1 MLKRLKRMP
10 ILTDGWET
18 VVSDL
23 KLQKDCLL
31 TFRPMN
37 HFGLYLSSFVNGV
50 CEQSYFTIN
59 RHLRLGFT
67 IIEDSFVQQ
76 CFGDDVMA
84 GSYEVNYKGSPWT
97 VSTSKV
103 NSNYV
108 FSQGWT
114 QLCNDLGVQEDDLLV
129 FEKLNDVM
137 FDLTVYRDEVEIR
150 LSKKVESDDD
160 DDDDVIQISR
170 ADYDKALFKDIEVD
184 DNQPTSV
191 KSPSGTV
198 PTSTPKNVHVKETLK
213 VGDGLHFTTTQ
224 DLKGK
229 GKGKLSVDR
238 SVTVDN
244 FNKQCKGR
252 KRYTTSDQ
260 TVKHPKKVSR
270 NANKVSRICID
281 PEYFDFSR
289 KAEYRLRLPVEVVNR
304 AGLSERLQPIS
315 VQNLNGD
322 VEVYDTKT
330 ELNSAVLPIV
340 TRDEASHR
348 RKLRKLYLD
357 NKKSN
362 VGTTS
367 SSLNIDSTNINSTST
382 PCVTSDNIVN
392 RIGSHNFEST
402 PEVTNNVN
410 PSPSS
415 IVTSNIICSTSNRTT
430 RKNDIGNNISTGIT
444 STTCT
449 SSLNRNLQRLSSG
462 KRKLVSKAR
471 ISSPIP
477 MIDLTTDETVERDP
491 YKGVSTDYLDHGDQ
505 VITCEVCYAKLWD
518 AEKGSGRKEG
528 GKICHMLCCGYAK
541 VVLPD
546 YKTATPY
553 YKSLFMSNDNESKH
567 FLKNIRRYNS
577 MFAFTSMG
585 GKVDQTVNTGNA
597 PFCYRISG
605 ENYHSIGSLV
615 PPNGGKPKF
624 CQLYIYDTENE
635 LANRSSDNASS
646 SSNSFET
653 DNKLIQQIKAMFDAE
668 NVLVKIYRMV
678 RDCFQQNPNTTLK
691 LRLIGKREQ
700 DGRTYNLPTSSEVAA
715 LIVGDIDNALEKRDI
730 VVETQTGS
738 LKRISELH
746 PSYLALQY
754 PILFPYGDDG
764 YRIDIPHKGVIDVT
778 NKKRPNC
785 TMREFFAYR
794 VQDRSNQFSLILNSR
809 RLFQQFLVD
818 AYTMIESERLNFI
831 RFQQQDLR
839 SDTYKNIR
847 KLRYNGQQDLSKVGK
862 RIFLPSSFTGGS
874 RYMMQNYLDAMA
886 ICKWYGYPDFFI
898 TITCNPKWP
907 EVQRFLKDTNL
918 NPEDRPDIL
927 SRIFKIKL
935 DSIGKDLKDRDLFG
949 KASAVVYTIE
959 FQKRGLPHAHMCLFM
974 ENDYKLPTVDHV
986 DQFISAEIPDLNQDP
1001 ELYTLVK
1008 DHMIHGPCGN
1018 ARMSS
1023 PCMVDRKC
1031 SKGFP
1036 KKFQDH
1042 STLDSNGFPLYRRR
1056 DDGSFVL
1063 KNKIELDNR
1072 SVVPYNKKLLKRYQA
1087 HINVEWC
1094 NQAASIKYLFKY
1106 INKGP
1111 DRATVA
1117 VVPSNNE
1124 NEQAENDEIKEYYD
1138 CRYISA
1144 CEASWRI
1151 FSNEVNYRSPSVM
1164 RLPFHLPGQQ
1174 TVCFGPDEDI
1184 NQVLNKPSVNSSMFL
1199 AWMQRNQ
1206 DPNDHVARTLT
1217 YVQFP
1222 RFYVWKLD
1230 KRIWVP
1236 RIKGKTIGR
1245 IHSVSPSTGEAYYLR
1260 ILLNKVKGPTSFDDI
1275 KTVNGRVYDTFRDA
1289 CYALGL
1295 LDDDSEY
1302 IEAIKEAN
1310 ISGSAGYIRNLFA
1323 TMLLSSTLSRPE
1335 VVWEST
1341 WKYMTDDFLYRFS
1354 KYHRVSGLSIPDEQ
1368 LKNYVLCEIEKFLTR
1383 NNSSLRR
1390 FLSMPYP
1397 DTSSLDNFRCRLI
1410 NEELAYDRTE
1420 LQNVYQG
1427 QVNLLTDE
1435 QRAVYEEIMN
1445 AVHGDN
1451 GGVFFV
1457 YGYGGTGK
1465 TFLWKTLSAA
1475 IRSKGEIV
1483 LNVASS
1489 GIASLLL
1496 EGGRTAHSRFHIPL
1510 NLNEDSVCHIKPD
1523 DDVAKLLQ
1531 QTKLIIWDEAPM
1543 VHKHAFEALDRTMH
1557 DIFNISNPSRSDV
1570 LFGGKVIVFGGDF
1583 RQILPVVPNGG
1594 RQEIVNASLCSSYLW
1609 SKCKL
1614 LTLSRNM
1621 RLTVGRPSSEVEE
1634 ISNFAK
1640 WLLDVGEGN
1649 NYNDR
1654 NYFSTRAILAPKNE
1668 VVHEINYRLLAVF
1681 PGEEKEYLS
1690 SDSLCPTE
1698 DGNVDQQKIYSPDV
1712 LNGLKVSGLPNH
1724 RLVLKVG
1731 VPVMLLRNI
1740 DQRNGLCNGTRL
1752 KVTKL
1757 YSRVIEAE
1765 IISGGNIGSRTFIPR
1780 MNLVPSDKK
1789 IPFAFQ
1795 RRQFPITV
1803 CFAMTINKS
1812 QGQSLSKVGLYLRQ
1826 PVFTHGQLYVALSR
1840 VTRRDGIKLLILD
1853 NDGRP
1858 INKTTNVVYKEI
1870 FNGL

>member
-1 MLKRLKRMP
+1 
-10 ILTDGWET
+10 
-18 VVSDL
+18 
-23 KLQKDCLL
+23 
-31 TFRPMN
+31 
-37 HFGLYLSSFVNGV
+37 
-50 CEQSYFTIN
+50 
-59 RHLRLGFT
+59 
-67 IIEDSFVQQ
+67 
-76 CFGDDVMA
+76 
-84 GSYEVNYKGSPWT
+84 
-97 VSTSKV
+97 
-103 NSNYV
+103 
-108 FSQGWT
+108 
-114 QLCNDLGVQEDDLLV
+114 
-129 FEKLNDVM
+129 
-137 FDLTVYRDEVEIR
+137 
-150 LSKKVESDDD
+150 
-160 DDDDVIQISR
+160 
-170 ADYDKALFKDIEVD
+170 
-184 DNQPTSV
+184 
-191 KSPSGTV
+191 
-198 PTSTPKNVHVKETLK
+198 
-213 VGDGLHFTTTQ
+213 
-224 DLKGK
+224 
-229 GKGKLSVDR
+229 
-238 SVTVDN
+238 
-244 FNKQCKGR
+244 
-252 KRYTTSDQ
+252 
-260 TVKHPKKVSR
+260 
-270 NANKVSRICID
+270 
-281 PEYFDFSR
+281 
-289 KAEYRLRLPVEVVNR
+289 
-304 AGLSERLQPIS
+304 
-315 VQNLNGD
+315 
-322 VEVYDTKT
+322 
-330 ELNSAVLPIV
+330 
-340 TRDEASHR
+340 
-348 RKLRKLYLD
+348 
-357 NKKSN
+357 
-362 VGTTS
+362 
-367 SSLNIDSTNINSTST
+367 
-382 PCVTSDNIVN
+382 
-392 RIGSHNFEST
+392 
-402 PEVTNNVN
+402 
-410 PSPSS
+410 
-415 IVTSNIICSTSNRTT
+415 
-430 RKNDIGNNISTGIT
+430 
-444 STTCT
+444 
-449 SSLNRNLQRLSSG
+449 
-462 KRKLVSKAR
+462 
-471 ISSPIP
+471 
-477 MIDLTTDETVERDP
+477 
-491 YKGVSTDYLDHGDQ
+491 
-505 VITCEVCYAKLWD
+505 
-518 AEKGSGRKEG
+518 
-528 GKICHMLCCGYAK
+528 
-541 VVLPD
+541 
-546 YKTATPY
+546 
-553 YKSLFMSNDNESKH
+553 
-567 FLKNIRRYNS
+567 
-577 MFAFTSMG
+577 
-585 GKVDQTVNTGNA
+585 
-597 PFCYRISG
+597 
-605 ENYHSIGSLV
+605 
-615 PPNGGKPKF
+615 
-624 CQLYIYDTENE
+624 
-635 LANRSSDNASS
+635 
-646 SSNSFET
+646 
-653 DNKLIQQIKAMFDAE
+653 
-668 NVLVKIYRMV
+668 
-678 RDCFQQNPNTTLK
+678 
-691 LRLIGKREQ
+691 
-700 DGRTYNLPTSSEVAA
+700 
-715 LIVGDIDNALEKRDI
+715 
-730 VVETQTGS
+730 
-738 LKRISELH
+738 
-746 PSYLALQY
+746 
-754 PILFPYGDDG
+754 
-764 YRIDIPHKGVIDVT
+764 
-778 NKKRPNC
+778 
-785 TMREFFAYR
+785 MREFFAYR

-839 SDTYKNIR
+839 SDTNENIR

-935 DSIGKDLKDRDLFG
+935 DSICKDLKDRDLFG
-949 KASAVVYTIE
+949 KASTVVYTIE

-1001 ELYTLVK
+1001 ELYTLVN

-1063 KNKIELDNR
+1063 KNKIQLDNR

-1199 AWMQRNQ
+1199 SWMQRNQ

-1310 ISGSAGYIRNLFA
+1310 ISGSAAYIRNLFA

-1341 WKYMTDDFLYRFS
+1341 WKYMTDDF
-1354 KYHRVSGLSIPDEQ
+1354 
-1368 LKNYVLCEIEKFLTR
+1368 
-1383 NNSSLRR
+1383 
-1390 FLSMPYP
+1390 
-1397 DTSSLDNFRCRLI
+1397 
-1410 NEELAYDRTE
+1410 
-1420 LQNVYQG
+1420 
-1427 QVNLLTDE
+1427 
-1435 QRAVYEEIMN
+1435 
-1445 AVHGDN
+1445 
-1451 GGVFFV
+1451 
-1457 YGYGGTGK
+1457 
-1465 TFLWKTLSAA
+1465 
-1475 IRSKGEIV
+1475 
-1483 LNVASS
+1483 
-1489 GIASLLL
+1489 
-1496 EGGRTAHSRFHIPL
+1496 
-1510 NLNEDSVCHIKPD
+1510 
-1523 DDVAKLLQ
+1523 
-1531 QTKLIIWDEAPM
+1531 
-1543 VHKHAFEALDRTMH
+1543 
-1557 DIFNISNPSRSDV
+1557 
-1570 LFGGKVIVFGGDF
+1570 
-1583 RQILPVVPNGG
+1583 
-1594 RQEIVNASLCSSYLW
+1594 
-1609 SKCKL
+1609 
-1614 LTLSRNM
+1614 
-1621 RLTVGRPSSEVEE
+1621 
-1634 ISNFAK
+1634 
-1640 WLLDVGEGN
+1640 
-1649 NYNDR
+1649 
-1654 NYFSTRAILAPKNE
+1654 
-1668 VVHEINYRLLAVF
+1668 
-1681 PGEEKEYLS
+1681 
-1690 SDSLCPTE
+1690 
-1698 DGNVDQQKIYSPDV
+1698 

-1780 MNLVPSDKK
+1780 MNLVPSDRK

-1858 INKTTNVVYKEI
+1858 TNKTTNVVYKEI

>member
-1 MLKRLKRMP
+1 
-10 ILTDGWET
+10 
-18 VVSDL
+18 
-23 KLQKDCLL
+23 
-31 TFRPMN
+31 
-37 HFGLYLSSFVNGV
+37 
-50 CEQSYFTIN
+50 
-59 RHLRLGFT
+59 
-67 IIEDSFVQQ
+67 
-76 CFGDDVMA
+76 
-84 GSYEVNYKGSPWT
+84 
-97 VSTSKV
+97 
-103 NSNYV
+103 
-108 FSQGWT
+108 
-114 QLCNDLGVQEDDLLV
+114 
-129 FEKLNDVM
+129 
-137 FDLTVYRDEVEIR
+137 
-150 LSKKVESDDD
+150 
-160 DDDDVIQISR
+160 
-170 ADYDKALFKDIEVD
+170 
-184 DNQPTSV
+184 
-191 KSPSGTV
+191 
-198 PTSTPKNVHVKETLK
+198 
-213 VGDGLHFTTTQ
+213 
-224 DLKGK
+224 
-229 GKGKLSVDR
+229 
-238 SVTVDN
+238 
-244 FNKQCKGR
+244 
-252 KRYTTSDQ
+252 
-260 TVKHPKKVSR
+260 
-270 NANKVSRICID
+270 
-281 PEYFDFSR
+281 
-289 KAEYRLRLPVEVVNR
+289 
-304 AGLSERLQPIS
+304 
-315 VQNLNGD
+315 
-322 VEVYDTKT
+322 
-330 ELNSAVLPIV
+330 
-340 TRDEASHR
+340 
-348 RKLRKLYLD
+348 
-357 NKKSN
+357 
-362 VGTTS
+362 
-367 SSLNIDSTNINSTST
+367 
-382 PCVTSDNIVN
+382 
-392 RIGSHNFEST
+392 
-402 PEVTNNVN
+402 
-410 PSPSS
+410 
-415 IVTSNIICSTSNRTT
+415 
-430 RKNDIGNNISTGIT
+430 
-444 STTCT
+444 
-449 SSLNRNLQRLSSG
+449 
-462 KRKLVSKAR
+462 
-471 ISSPIP
+471 
-477 MIDLTTDETVERDP
+477 
-491 YKGVSTDYLDHGDQ
+491 
-505 VITCEVCYAKLWD
+505 
-518 AEKGSGRKEG
+518 
-528 GKICHMLCCGYAK
+528 
-541 VVLPD
+541 
-546 YKTATPY
+546 
-553 YKSLFMSNDNESKH
+553 
-567 FLKNIRRYNS
+567 
-577 MFAFTSMG
+577 
-585 GKVDQTVNTGNA
+585 
-597 PFCYRISG
+597 
-605 ENYHSIGSLV
+605 
-615 PPNGGKPKF
+615 
-624 CQLYIYDTENE
+624 
-635 LANRSSDNASS
+635 
-646 SSNSFET
+646 
-653 DNKLIQQIKAMFDAE
+653 
-668 NVLVKIYRMV
+668 
-678 RDCFQQNPNTTLK
+678 
-691 LRLIGKREQ
+691 
-700 DGRTYNLPTSSEVAA
+700 
-715 LIVGDIDNALEKRDI
+715 
-730 VVETQTGS
+730 
-738 LKRISELH
+738 
-746 PSYLALQY
+746 
-754 PILFPYGDDG
+754 
-764 YRIDIPHKGVIDVT
+764 
-778 NKKRPNC
+778 
-785 TMREFFAYR
+785 
-794 VQDRSNQFSLILNSR
+794 
-809 RLFQQFLVD
+809 
-818 AYTMIESERLNFI
+818 
-831 RFQQQDLR
+831 
-839 SDTYKNIR
+839 
-847 KLRYNGQQDLSKVGK
+847 
-862 RIFLPSSFTGGS
+862 
-874 RYMMQNYLDAMA
+874 
-886 ICKWYGYPDFFI
+886 
-898 TITCNPKWP
+898 
-907 EVQRFLKDTNL
+907 
-918 NPEDRPDIL
+918 
-927 SRIFKIKL
+927 
-935 DSIGKDLKDRDLFG
+935 
-949 KASAVVYTIE
+949 
-959 FQKRGLPHAHMCLFM
+959 M

-1008 DHMIHGPCGN
+1008 DHMIHGPC
-1018 ARMSS
+1018 
-1023 PCMVDRKC
+1023 
-1031 SKGFP
+1031 
-1036 KKFQDH
+1036 
-1042 STLDSNGFPLYRRR
+1042 
-1056 DDGSFVL
+1056 
-1063 KNKIELDNR
+1063 
-1072 SVVPYNKKLLKRYQA
+1072 
-1087 HINVEWC
+1087 
-1094 NQAASIKYLFKY
+1094 
-1106 INKGP
+1106 GP

-1206 DPNDHVARTLT
+1206 DPNDHVAQMFAMRL
-1217 YVQFP
+1217 V
-1222 RFYVWKLD
+1222 
-1230 KRIWVP
+1230 
-1236 RIKGKTIGR
+1236 
-1245 IHSVSPSTGEAYYLR
+1245 
-1260 ILLNKVKGPTSFDDI
+1260 
-1275 KTVNGRVYDTFRDA
+1275 
-1289 CYALGL
+1289 C

-1410 NEELAYDRTE
+1410 NEELAYDRSE

-1451 GGVFFV
+1451 GEVFFV

-1649 NYNDR
+1649 VGGSNDGEAIIEIPPELLIDSISDPISSLIDFVYPSILENYNDR

-1668 VVHEINYRLLAVF
+1668 VVHEINDRLLAVF

-1757 YSRVIEAE
+1757 YSCVIEAE

-1780 MNLVPSDKK
+1780 MNLVPSDRK

-1858 INKTTNVVYKEI
+1858 TNKTTNVVYKEI

>member
-1 MLKRLKRMP
+1 MPKRPK
-10 ILTDGWET
+10 I
-18 VVSDL
+18 
-23 KLQKDCLL
+23 
-31 TFRPMN
+31 
-37 HFGLYLSSFVNGV
+37 
-50 CEQSYFTIN
+50 
-59 RHLRLGFT
+59 
-67 IIEDSFVQQ
+67 DSV
-76 CFGDDVMA
+76 
-84 GSYEVNYKGSPWT
+84 Y
-97 VSTSKV
+97 
-103 NSNYV
+103 
-108 FSQGWT
+108 
-114 QLCNDLGVQEDDLLV
+114 ND
-129 FEKLNDVM
+129 
-137 FDLTVYRDEVEIR
+137 I
-150 LSKKVESDDD
+150 
-160 DDDDVIQISR
+160 
-170 ADYDKALFKDIEVD
+170 DKE
-184 DNQPTSV
+184 N
-191 KSPSGTV
+191 
-198 PTSTPKNVHVKETLK
+198 
-213 VGDGLHFTTTQ
+213 TQ
-224 DLKGK
+224 D
-229 GKGKLSVDR
+229 
-238 SVTVDN
+238 
-244 FNKQCKGR
+244 
-252 KRYTTSDQ
+252 
-260 TVKHPKKVSR
+260 
-270 NANKVSRICID
+270 
-281 PEYFDFSR
+281 
-289 KAEYRLRLPVEVVNR
+289 
-304 AGLSERLQPIS
+304 
-315 VQNLNGD
+315 
-322 VEVYDTKT
+322 
-330 ELNSAVLPIV
+330 AVLPIV

-357 NKKSN
+357 NKRSN
-362 VGTTS
+362 GGTTS
-367 SSLNIDSTNINSTST
+367 SSLNIVSTNINSTST
-382 PCVTSDNIVN
+382 PCVTQHRPVSPDVTLILQNKDRDSMRLPRSIIDKRRSTTIGVTSDNIVN
-392 RIGSHNFEST
+392 VIGCHNFEST
-402 PEVTNNVN
+402 PDVANNVT

-415 IVTSNIICSTSNRTT
+415 MVTSNISCSTSNLTT
-430 RKNDIGNNISTGIT
+430 RENGFRINISTGIT
-444 STTCT
+444 STTRT
-449 SSLNRNLQRLSSG
+449 SSLNCNLPRLSSG
-462 KRKLVSKAR
+462 KRKLVSKPC

-477 MIDLTTDETVERDP
+477 MIDLTTKETVERDP
-491 YKGVSTDYLDHGDQ
+491 YKGVSTYYLDHGDQ

-546 YKTATPY
+546 YKSATPY
-553 YKSLFMSNDNESKH
+553 YKSLFMSNDNESRH
-567 FLKNIRRYNS
+567 FLKNIQRYNS

-615 PPNGGKPKF
+615 PENGGKPKF

-635 LANRSSDNASS
+635 LAIRSSDDASS
-646 SSNSFET
+646 STSSDET
-653 DNKLIQQIKAMFDAE
+653 DNKLIQQIKAMLDTN

-715 LIVGDIDNALEKRDI
+715 LIVRDIDNALENRDI

-764 YRIDIPHKGVIDVT
+764 YRIDIPHRGVIDVT

-785 TMREFFAYR
+785 KMREFFLRIVYK
-794 VQDRSNQFSLILNSR
+794 I
-809 RLFQQFLVD
+809 FLVD

-831 RFQQQDLR
+831 RFQQHDLR
-839 SDTYKNIR
+839 SDTYENIR

-862 RIFLPSSFTGGS
+862 RIFLPSSFTGRS
-874 RYMMQNYLDAMA
+874 RYMMQNYLD
-886 ICKWYGYPDFFI
+886 C
-898 TITCNPKWP
+898 
-907 EVQRFLKDTNL
+907 
-918 NPEDRPDIL
+918 
-927 SRIFKIKL
+927 
-935 DSIGKDLKDRDLFG
+935 DSP
-949 KASAVVYTIE
+949 SSQVVYTIE

-986 DQFISAEIPDLNQDP
+986 DQFISAEIPDINQDP

-1031 SKGFP
+1031 LKGIYRLVKP
-1036 KKFQDH
+1036 
-1042 STLDSNGFPLYRRR
+1042 LGGF
-1056 DDGSFVL
+1056 
-1063 KNKIELDNR
+1063 
-1072 SVVPYNKKLLKRYQA
+1072 
-1087 HINVEWC
+1087 
-1094 NQAASIKYLFKY
+1094 
-1106 INKGP
+1106 
-1111 DRATVA
+1111 
-1117 VVPSNNE
+1117 
-1124 NEQAENDEIKEYYD
+1124 
-1138 CRYISA
+1138 
-1144 CEASWRI
+1144 
-1151 FSNEVNYRSPSVM
+1151 FSNEVNYRSPSIM

-1174 TVCFGPDEDI
+1174 TVCFGPDEDV

-1199 AWMQRNQ
+1199 SWMQRNQ
-1206 DPNDHVARTLT
+1206 DPNDPVARTLT

-1230 KRIWVP
+1230 QCIWVP

-1245 IHSVSPSTGEAYYLR
+1245 IHSVSLSTGEAYYLR

-1390 FLSMPYP
+1390 FVSMPYP

-1410 NEELAYDRTE
+1410 NEELAYDRTD

-1435 QRAVYEEIMN
+1435 QRSVYDEIMN
-1445 AVHGDN
+1445 AVDGDN

-1489 GIASLLL
+1489 RIASLLL
-1496 EGGRTAHSRFHIPL
+1496 DGGRTAHSRFHIPL

-1557 DIFNISNPSRSDV
+1557 DIFNISNSSRSDV
-1570 LFGGKVIVFGGDF
+1570 VFGGKVIVFGGDF

-1609 SKCKL
+1609 RKCKL
-1614 LTLSRNM
+1614 LTLTRNM

-1634 ISNFAK
+1634 ISNFVK

-1649 NYNDR
+1649 VGGSNDGEAIIEIPPELLIDSISDPISSLIDFVYPSILENYNDR

-1668 VVHEINYRLLAVF
+1668 VVHEINDRLLALF

-1698 DGNVDQQKIYSPDV
+1698 DGNADQQKIYSPDV

-1780 MNLVPSDKK
+1780 MNLVPSDRK

-1803 CFAMTINKS
+1803 CFAMAINKS
-1812 QGQSLSKVGLYLRQ
+1812 QGRSLSKVGLYLRQ

-1840 VTRRDGIKLLILD
+1840 VTRRDGIKLIILD
-1853 NDGRP
+1853 NEGRP
-1858 INKTTNVVYKEI
+1858 TNKTMNVVYKEI